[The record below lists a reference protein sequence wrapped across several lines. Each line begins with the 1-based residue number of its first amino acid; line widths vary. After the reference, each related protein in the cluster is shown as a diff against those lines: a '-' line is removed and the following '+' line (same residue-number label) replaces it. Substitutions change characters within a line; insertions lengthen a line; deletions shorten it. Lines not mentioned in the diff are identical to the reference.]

1 MHIQRISSAR
11 NAFVGHCLALR
22 DDARY
27 RREHNQLFVEGEILS
42 LEALKAGPPSA
53 LIADRQEH
61 LDLLLE
67 EAIFSKVPPCYLVTP
82 TIMSKLSACKT
93 PEGLALICSL
103 PNPGSLR
110 SDQRW
115 LICDRVA
122 DPGNLGTLIRSARAF
137 EWDGVFL
144 TPGCSDPYNSKALS
158 ASRGACLQIPLA
170 FGTADS
176 ARQIQ
181 SPATRVLVATAG
193 THRLST
199 PLKSEKGV
207 WLIVGS
213 ESHGVCRKLQA
224 LGELISIRSK
234 GMESLNVAC
243 AGAILMHAFQ
253 QKASHLQQSDA
264 SQDQQGDRRY
274 QQGDTSHYQQG
285 DSSHV

>member
-1 MHIQRISSAR
+1 MHIQRIDSTR
-11 NAFVGHCLALR
+11 NAFVNHCLALR

-27 RREHNQLFVEGEILS
+27 RREHRQLFIEGKILS
-42 LEALKAGPPSA
+42 LEALTTGPPIA

-61 LDLLLE
+61 LSWWVKRAAPAHL
-67 EAIFSKVPPCYLVTP
+67 PPCYLVGAAV
-82 TIMSKLSACKT
+82 MSKLSACKT
-93 PEGLALICSL
+93 PEGLAAICDLPKPKSL
-103 PNPGSLR
+103 G

-115 LICDRVA
+115 LLCDGVA
-122 DPGNLGTLIRSARAF
+122 DPGNLGTLIRTARAF

-144 TPGCSDPYNSKALS
+144 TPGCSDPYNAKALR

-170 FGTADS
+170 FGTSDDAH
-176 ARQIQ
+176 RIQ

-193 THRLST
+193 AHQLRT
-199 PLKSEKGV
+199 PLTSEKGV

-224 LGELISIRSK
+224 LGELVSIRSR

-253 QKASHLQQSDA
+253 Q
-264 SQDQQGDRRY
+264 
-274 QQGDTSHYQQG
+274 G
-285 DSSHV
+285 DSSHA